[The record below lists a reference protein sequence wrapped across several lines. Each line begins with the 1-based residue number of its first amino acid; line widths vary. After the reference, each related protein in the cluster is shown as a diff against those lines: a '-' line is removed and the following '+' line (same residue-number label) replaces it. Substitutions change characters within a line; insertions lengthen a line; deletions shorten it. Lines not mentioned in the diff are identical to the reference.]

1 MRNKR
6 FQEGDRIY
14 IDPKHRTK
22 HAGHKAT
29 VIKVGIGRLTVQF
42 DDKNHK
48 GKYVDIRDAT
58 LLVEP
63 DKTTS
68 SDTDEL
74 GEMLSHLAIS
84 AGHGIR
90 NYAKDDRKQVLQ
102 MFIKTVEE
110 TISV

>member
-68 SDTDEL
+68 
-74 GEMLSHLAIS
+74 
-84 AGHGIR
+84 
-90 NYAKDDRKQVLQ
+90 
-102 MFIKTVEE
+102 
-110 TISV
+110 